1 MNGNSTA
8 PTSATTRVLIA
19 DDHPTIHAGL
29 ATLIHA
35 EKPGWEICAAATDG
49 REAIVCAT
57 ELRPHL
63 VIMDYAMPHVNG
75 LEATGEIHRA
85 LPGTEV
91 LIFTGTQ
98 SRHALAEAFHSQA
111 RGCLLKSEGR
121 EALLPALESVRH
133 HHRFRSH
140 GITAVC
146 DDIARTNGKLATLTA
161 RERETARL
169 IADCKSTK
177 QIAAELGLS
186 IKTIETHRANAFA
199 KLQVHSVA
207 ELVRYALRVGLVRV
221 LGNGDDTLNRKR
233 ASQMATS
240 K

>member
-1 MNGNSTA
+1 MNGPSPA
-8 PTSATTRVLIA
+8 PIDAATRVLIA

-57 ELRPHL
+57 ELRPHII
-63 VIMDYAMPHVNG
+63 IMDYTMPHLNG

-85 LPGTEV
+85 LPSVEV

-98 SRHALAEAFHSQA
+98 SRHALAEAFHSPA
-111 RGCLLKSEGR
+111 RGCLLKSEGPS
-121 EALLPALESVRH
+121 ALFPALESVRH

-146 DDIARTNGKLATLTA
+146 DDIARTNGKLATLTE
-161 RERETARL
+161 RERETACL
-169 IADCKSTK
+169 IAEDHSTK
-177 QIAAELGLS
+177 EVAAKLGVS
-186 IKTIETHRANAFA
+186 DKTIETHRANVFA
-199 KLQVHSVA
+199 KLQVHSVTA
-207 ELVRYALRVGLVRV
+207 LVRYALRIGLVEF
-221 LGNGDDTLNRKR
+221 
-233 ASQMATS
+233 
-240 K
+240 